1 MPRIIAGQ
9 AGGLQLA
16 SVPGHGTR
24 PTTDRTREAL
34 FSWLAARGWLEDTA
48 VADLFAGSGALG
60 GEAASRGAG
69 RVLLVEKDRRA
80 AGVCRKNAAAVNGRL
95 GREVVEVAVGTVDQV
110 LSGPAGAGPWD
121 LVLADPPY
129 PLDGPA
135 LAATLERI
143 AAVLA
148 PEGLLVLERSAR
160 SAEPGWPV
168 GLELLEARTYGETVL
183 YFCLGAADG
192 AVEGAADGAGPSAG

>member
-16 SVPGHGTR
+16 SVPGDRTR

-34 FSWLAARGWLEDTA
+34 FSWLSARGWLDGTA

-60 GEAASRGAG
+60 GEAASRGAA

-80 AGVCRKNAAAVNGRL
+80 AGVCRTNAAAVNRRL
-95 GREVVEVAVGTVDQV
+95 GREVVQVAAGAVDQV
-110 LSGPAGAGPWD
+110 LAGGAGAGPWD

-129 PLDGPA
+129 PLGGA
-135 LAATLERI
+135 ELSRTLERI
-143 AAVLA
+143 GAVMA
-148 PEGLLVLERSAR
+148 PGSLLVLERSVR
-160 SAEPGWPV
+160 SEEPKWPAV
-168 GLELLEARTYGETVL
+168 LELLEARTYGETVL
-183 YFCLGAADG
+183 YYCLH
-192 AVEGAADGAGPSAG
+192 EAGPEGPGTANSAGQD

>member
-16 SVPGHGTR
+16 SVPGDRTR

-34 FSWLAARGWLEDTA
+34 FSWLAARGWLDGTA

-60 GEAASRGAG
+60 GEAASRGAA

-80 AGVCRKNAAAVNGRL
+80 AGVCRTNATAVNRRL
-95 GREVVEVAVGTVDQV
+95 GREVVQVAAGPVDQV
-110 LSGPAGAGPWD
+110 LAGGAGAGPWD

-129 PLDGPA
+129 PLDGA
-135 LAATLERI
+135 ELSQTLDRI
-143 AAVLA
+143 SAVMA
-148 PEGLLVLERSAR
+148 PESLLVLERSVR
-160 SAEPGWPV
+160 SGEPAWPA

-183 YFCLGAADG
+183 YYCLREAAPADPGAAD
-192 AVEGAADGAGPSAG
+192 SAGQG